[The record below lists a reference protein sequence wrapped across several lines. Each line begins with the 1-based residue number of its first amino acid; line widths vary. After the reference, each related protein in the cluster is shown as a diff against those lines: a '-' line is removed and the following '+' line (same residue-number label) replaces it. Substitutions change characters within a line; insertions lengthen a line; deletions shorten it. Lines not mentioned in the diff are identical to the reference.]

1 MNKFKIGDIVTVDRE
16 IQIGSDACPKFRV
29 LKPGE
34 GYTILAIYKNI
45 IGVTLCLLDLCDFAQ
60 PIYASDLKLVSRAT
74 ATEDVTRICWNDMT
88 EKEKSDFL
96 FLLSHQKSA
105 AEPVSEELEQEIS
118 RFCNQI
124 LNGENES
131 YTKSFVSSQIDYIA
145 RHFVNWQKQRI
156 MTLLSAEKENTG
168 IGLCEYDAGNENGR
182 MDVINSLTDKIKA
195 L

>member
-1 MNKFKIGDIVTVDRE
+1 MITFKPEDMVTPDKDIRIGE
-16 IQIGSDACPKFRV
+16 PYGANQYL
-29 LKPGE
+29 LKPGDRFIVI
-34 GYTILAIYKNI
+34 TVYKDLLGNSF
-45 IGVTLCLLDLCDFAQ
+45 CLLNLGD
-60 PIYASDLKLVSRAT
+60 YAAPVQARDLKLVSRAT
-74 ATEDVTRICWNDMT
+74 ATEEVTRICWNDMT
-88 EKEKSDFL
+88 DKEKSDFL
-96 FLLSHQKSA
+96 FMLSHQKSA

-118 RFCNQI
+118 KFCSQI

-145 RHFVNWQKQRI
+145 RHFVNWQTQRI